1 MSAHALWKHAL
12 LAALLH
18 LVLLLVW
25 PVVRF
30 AYAPAFRALA
40 ELAVGV
46 VDPLPGP
53 IEVHFEPGSGGPLAV
68 DVVRMDTIVR
78 LHHRDLQG
86 SDATFGAS
94 SFFHAYLPTTVVLA
108 LFGAATAHTWRA
120 RRRPLLWALLLLH
133 LFVAFRCVLAVFY
146 THSKSTIDGKPVLA
160 LGPTGQ
166 RVLHL
171 FWHFGWE
178 EMLVEY
184 LVPLLI
190 FGLCMFGPR
199 SSPAVE
205 P

>member
-1 MSAHALWKHAL
+1 MSARSLWKHAF
-12 LAALLH
+12 LAGLLH
-18 LVLLLVW
+18 LALLALW

-30 AYAPAFRALA
+30 AYAPAFRVLM
-40 ELAVGV
+40 ELAVNV

-53 IEVHFEPGSGGPLAV
+53 ITVRFEPGSGGPLAR
-68 DVVRMDTIVR
+68 DVVRMDTVVR
-78 LHHRDLQG
+78 LQHRELQG
-86 SDATFGAS
+86 GDATFGAS
-94 SFFHAYLPTTVVLA
+94 SFFHAYLPTTVLLA
-108 LFGAATAHTWRA
+108 LFGAAAGRSWRA
-120 RRRPLLWALLLLH
+120 RRRPLTWAMLLLH
-133 LFVAFRCVLAVFY
+133 VFVVARCVLALFY
-146 THSKSTIDGKPVLA
+146 TLGKSTIEGQPVLD

-171 FWHFGWE
+171 LWHFGWE

-199 SSPAVE
+199 SSAAVE